1 MYCMYY
7 IPSIQNHSLI
17 EKENDIYVIGPGIFP
32 IVI

>member
-1 MYCMYY
+1 MYCIYY
-7 IPSIQNHSLI
+7 IPIQNHSLI